1 MNWELRYLK
10 SPTLFFDSDKFTAGV
25 SMTRFGFDRRYTIIY
40 HRDMEKPDWLY
51 GKLLGL
57 EREPES
63 HWGNLY
69 NVAENMRI
77 GVAQEGRGYIKTTE
91 DKQVN
96 LCLGA
101 QRVQWT
107 LSSDDGAGRV
117 DYSSIP
123 SISIMKA
130 NSNTRSLR

>member
-1 MNWELRYLK
+1 M
-10 SPTLFFDSDKFTAGV
+10 
-25 SMTRFGFDRRYTIIY
+25 
-40 HRDMEKPDWLY
+40 
-51 GKLLGL
+51 
-57 EREPES
+57 
-63 HWGNLY
+63 
-69 NVAENMRI
+69 I
-77 GVAQEGRGYIKTTE
+77 GVVQDGRGYIKTTE

-96 LCLGA
+96 LCLEA